1 MRLRGQSMPSTFQAR
16 TKCYDILRWQSVN
29 ARNWLGCSWQ
39 WIWQVGGRPSF
50 RDRSWR
56 RVCSSRLAVWSLV
69 CQMQSFLLLNCG
81 FLCCSS
87 IVSRSEK
94 SAVITK
100 QKKLSSSR
108 KNSFVVD
115 KYCFRL
121 ARTLLWIKNVNFMYR
136 HYRILI
142 SLFFLFLLL
151 RVLQIDGR
159 NHGFWTFMFSKI
171 WWILIS
177 WVRQPPY
184 DKWISAAANTV
195 SSFLLS
201 FTKDLPFG
209 RQSSWPASI
218 HLLHT
223 RPCQSWSCDSK

>member
-39 WIWQVGGRPSF
+39 WIWQVGGRLSF

-108 KNSFVVD
+108 KNSFVLD

-121 ARTLLWIKNVNFMYR
+121 ARTLQFHVLPLSDFNFP
-136 HYRILI
+136 
-142 SLFFLFLLL
+142 FLFISFA
-151 RVLQIDGR
+151 QSFAD
-159 NHGFWTFMFSKI
+159 WWAQS
-171 WWILIS
+171 WILNFY
-177 WVRQPPY
+177 VQ
-184 DKWISAAANTV
+184 
-195 SSFLLS
+195 
-201 FTKDLPFG
+201 
-209 RQSSWPASI
+209 
-218 HLLHT
+218 
-223 RPCQSWSCDSK
+223 

>member
-1 MRLRGQSMPSTFQAR
+1 MRLRGQSMPSTCQAR
-16 TKCYDILRWQSVN
+16 TKCYDILRWQSMN
-29 ARNWLGCSWQ
+29 ARNWRGCSWQ

-69 CQMQSFLLLNCG
+69 CQIQSFLLLNCG

-121 ARTLLWIKNVNFMYR
+121 ARTLLKIKENFNFMYR
-136 HYRILI
+136 HYRMLI
-142 SLFFLFLLL
+142 SFFLLF
-151 RVLQIDGR
+151 VLITVLPIDGCD
-159 NHGFWTFMFSKI
+159 HGVWTFVLSKI
-171 WWILIS
+171 W
-177 WVRQPPY
+177 
-184 DKWISAAANTV
+184 
-195 SSFLLS
+195 
-201 FTKDLPFG
+201 
-209 RQSSWPASI
+209 
-218 HLLHT
+218 
-223 RPCQSWSCDSK
+223 